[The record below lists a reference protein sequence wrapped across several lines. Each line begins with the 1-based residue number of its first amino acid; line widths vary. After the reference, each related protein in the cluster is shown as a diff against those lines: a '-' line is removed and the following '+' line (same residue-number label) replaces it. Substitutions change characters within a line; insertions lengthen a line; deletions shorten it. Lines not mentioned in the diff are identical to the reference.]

1 VIVVEFQTVVR
12 HRDEIPAEAEE
23 PTDLHGRLQK
33 PVVVMIDDDVVE
45 RANLFLLLVAD
56 AAADQTSGRT
66 RPGRDIFGPM
76 LLLVFMLN
84 SSNVARCRAGCA
96 LREVLE
102 PAAHFPKAAPYE
114 LRRIIGIVRLSPDR
128 RQFLSSF
135 FSSELMNAERATPQG

>member
-1 VIVVEFQTVVR
+1 
-12 HRDEIPAEAEE
+12 
-23 PTDLHGRLQK
+23 
-33 PVVVMIDDDVVE
+33 MIDDDVVE

-76 LLLVFMLN
+76 LLLVLLN

-102 PAAHFPKAAPYE
+102 PAAHFPKSAPYV

-135 FSSELMNAERATPQG
+135 FSSELMDAERATPQG

>member
-12 HRDEIPAEAEE
+12 HGDEIPAEAEE
-23 PTDLHGRLQK
+23 PTDLQGRLQK

-56 AAADQTSGRT
+56 AATSGRT